1 MKIHT
6 SSPKGLLGPRSVG
19 ADRGHFI
26 YRIAILEFSAEFRAI
41 KLGDWRFV
49 SKTQSFSVHPV
60 GLEPTTFGSEGLTL
74 NVSRC
79 DKKCFVVLSYVSASQ
94 CLLERTCGEFYWAFQ
109 RFEA

>member
-1 MKIHT
+1 M
-6 SSPKGLLGPRSVG
+6 SSKSL
-19 ADRGHFI
+19 
-26 YRIAILEFSAEFRAI
+26 
-41 KLGDWRFV
+41 
-49 SKTQSFSVHPV
+49 SFSGFKRAV

>member
-1 MKIHT
+1 M
-6 SSPKGLLGPRSVG
+6 
-19 ADRGHFI
+19 
-26 YRIAILEFSAEFRAI
+26 
-41 KLGDWRFV
+41 
-49 SKTQSFSVHPV
+49 HPV